1 MSALRQLSNPVRSAQ
16 PARQRPT
23 VQPTRRA
30 KTTPQRRQQQQQ
42 TQNRVLAIETSMKI
56 AMNVVISGVALST
69 LFNVIPNRVAQQQ
82 KLQEVKTEVQVTEH
96 RVNQLKTDFN
106 RAFDPSQE
114 RQIAQEQTH
123 FTDPNRTPI
132 VWLNRKGQATANL
145 PDSN

>member
-1 MSALRQLSNPVRSAQ
+1 MSALRQLSNPVRSNP

-23 VQPTRRA
+23 VKPTRRA

-42 TQNRVLAIETSMKI
+42 AQHRVLAIETSMKI

-106 RAFDPSQE
+106 RAFDPGQE